1 MNSSQ
6 IQATIDNLKGRISV
20 TNQGLVG
27 ALARRD
33 GELNEQRMGR
43 LYNFSADRLA
53 KAEADIETCETQIT
67 EMRAEIATL
76 EASKNSGVDA

>member
-1 MNSSQ
+1 
-6 IQATIDNLKGRISV
+6 
-20 TNQGLVG
+20 
-27 ALARRD
+27 
-33 GELNEQRMGR
+33 MGR
-43 LYNFSADRLA
+43 LYNFSAERLA